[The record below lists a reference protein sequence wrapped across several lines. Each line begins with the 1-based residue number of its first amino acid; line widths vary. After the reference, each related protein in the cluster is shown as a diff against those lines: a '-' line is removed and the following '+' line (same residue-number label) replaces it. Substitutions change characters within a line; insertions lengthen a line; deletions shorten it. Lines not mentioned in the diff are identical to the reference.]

1 MKTAFEPDVKSKT
14 FCISK
19 SAPLLKE
26 KEVSLVSFKFYQKLF
41 VFLISISTILIFPES
56 LKNLKVYVRLITL
69 EKYVMFGN
77 QAALYSDSSLS

>member
-1 MKTAFEPDVKSKT
+1 MKTAFEPELKSKT

-19 SAPLLKE
+19 SVPLLVE

-56 LKNLKVYVRLITL
+56 PKEL
-69 EKYVMFGN
+69 ESICETYNSRKICNVW
-77 QAALYSDSSLS
+77 